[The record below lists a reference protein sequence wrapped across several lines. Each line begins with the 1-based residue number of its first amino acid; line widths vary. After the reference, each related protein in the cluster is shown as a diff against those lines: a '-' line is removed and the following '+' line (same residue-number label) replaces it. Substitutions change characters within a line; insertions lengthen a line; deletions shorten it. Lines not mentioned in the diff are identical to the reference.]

1 MAINWAALGVVAA
14 VSLAVAV
21 LLVVLVS
28 LALVGLS
35 ARDDGGET
43 GEPRHPTPV
52 GRMTAAACLLVAA
65 VIVLYGLAVLAF

>member
-1 MAINWAALGVVAA
+1 MTINWAALGVVAA

-35 ARDDGGET
+35 APEDGGDT
-43 GEPRHPTPV
+43 GEPRRPTAV
-52 GRMTAAACLLVAA
+52 GRFTAAACLCAAA
-65 VIVLYGLAVLAF
+65 VIVLYGLAILAF